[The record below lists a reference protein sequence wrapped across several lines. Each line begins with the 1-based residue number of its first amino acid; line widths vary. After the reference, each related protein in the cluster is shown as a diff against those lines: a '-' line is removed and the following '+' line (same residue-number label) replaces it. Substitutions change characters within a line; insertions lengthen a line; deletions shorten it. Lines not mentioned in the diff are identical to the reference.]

1 MADYRKMYAIL
12 CAAIDDVID
21 PLEKN
26 PLAHFEVEKLRA
38 ALLSAEEV
46 YIDSSPES
54 DEPGAPRIIPL
65 KRNNDNVTK

>member
-1 MADYRKMYAIL
+1 MADYRKMYMIL

-21 PLEKN
+21 PLERI

-46 YIDSSPES
+46 YIDSSPDSEETS
-54 DEPGAPRIIPL
+54 APHIIPL

>member
-21 PLEKN
+21 PLERI

-46 YIDSSPES
+46 YINSSPDPEEAGTTS
-54 DEPGAPRIIPL
+54 IIPL
-65 KRNNDNVTK
+65 KRSNDNTTK

>member
-21 PLEKN
+21 PLERI

-46 YIDSSPES
+46 YIDSSPDLDDAS
-54 DEPGAPRIIPL
+54 APNIIPL
-65 KRNNDNVTK
+65 NRNPDNTTQ

>member
-21 PLEKN
+21 PLERI

-46 YIDSSPES
+46 YIDSSPDSE
-54 DEPGAPRIIPL
+54 ETGAPHIIPL

>member
-1 MADYRKMYAIL
+1 MADYRKMYTIL

-21 PLEKN
+21 PLERI

-46 YIDSSPES
+46 YIDSSPDSNEAS
-54 DEPGAPRIIPL
+54 TPYIIPL
-65 KRNNDNVTK
+65 NQYPNNTTN

>member
-1 MADYRKMYAIL
+1 MADYRKMYAVL

-21 PLEKN
+21 PLERI

-46 YIDSSPES
+46 YIDSSPDS
-54 DEPGAPRIIPL
+54 DEICAPYIIPL
-65 KRNNDNVTK
+65 NRNPDNTTQ